1 MDDLAILVPPN
12 EKPKKNRKLPLVLLG
27 HQSSSRWLRTGKNN
41 DGRGVATCWLTVTKA
56 AGRAGEPPGV
66 IAKSLFGRT
75 IGIGRKTEKKD

>member
-41 DGRGVATCWLTVTKA
+41 DGRGVATFCLTGTQA
-56 AGRAGEPPGV
+56 AGARRGSQWECRHG
-66 IAKSLFGRT
+66 LFGRT